1 MKLLLEN
8 WRKHLKEVN
17 DDDDRYTGSPIGST
31 LPGTEDQQ
39 EEQSRQNAIE
49 QFTKLKDDLDRGGGL
64 NIPSRSDEEAA
75 LIGALEYAIRTL
87 ESLTAATPAYSDEY
101 VELPPLDVWAK
112 LPIDLKNKVVRE
124 ASTAAGLGGGGNKK
138 YYELYTKLFDAIDE
152 IDDNQDNSLLADQI
166 LDMAKEGKFESIHER
181 KNKQ

>member
-1 MKLLLEN
+1 VKLLLEN

-17 DDDDRYTGSPIGST
+17 DDDDRYTGSPIGSIP
-31 LPGTEDQQ
+31 PGTEDQQ

-87 ESLTAATPAYSDEY
+87 APPTAATPADSDEDD
-101 VELPPLDVWAK
+101 EADEDADEAPRPAATFEPPDRFDPRVRQQQVGALRKTLDDDRA
-112 LPIDLKNKVVRE
+112 E
-124 ASTAAGLGGGGNKK
+124 
-138 YYELYTKLFDAIDE
+138 YEK
-152 IDDNQDNSLLADQI
+152 
-166 LDMAKEGKFESIHER
+166 R
-181 KNKQ
+181 KAHRDKRGW